1 MPAIDGSEPRFGSGD
16 GIDCGVTRVVPD
28 SCACCDDEEVILP
41 GIADKAVRHW
51 FVTGGSGGLGRHVT
65 EYALAH
71 GDRVTATVR
80 RAGSLDDLAQ
90 QYGEGLTVEVLDLT
104 RPGDVDEVVRK
115 VGAATPVDVVVNNA
129 GFAVVGAVEEM
140 SVEQI
145 RTQVEVM
152 LMAPLL
158 ITRAFLPAMREQ
170 GGGRIIQ
177 VSSMGGQVGIPT
189 HSAYHAA
196 KWGLEGFSE
205 SVSREV
211 SGFDIHLTIVEPGGT
226 RTGFR
231 NALNFTAEFPAYRDT
246 AVDHVRRRLRDL
258 DDSAMTGDPHEI
270 AAAIYA
276 TTRQTDP
283 PLRLTLGGDSY
294 AAVHEALTAR
304 LAALEGQRSQAE
316 SIAFRE

>member
-1 MPAIDGSEPRFGSGD
+1 MPR
-16 GIDCGVTRVVPD
+16 
-28 SCACCDDEEVILP
+28 
-41 GIADKAVRHW
+41 IADKAVRHW
-51 FVTGGSGGLGRHVT
+51 FVTGGSGGLGRHLT

-71 GDRVTATVR
+71 GDHVTATVR
-80 RAGSLDDLAQ
+80 RADALDDVAQ
-90 QYGEGLTVEVLDLT
+90 EYGDRLTVEVLDLT
-104 RPGDVDEVVRK
+104 RADDVDAVVGK
-115 VGAATPVDVVVNNA
+115 VGAAGPVDVVVNNA
-129 GFAVVGAVEEM
+129 GFAVVGAAEEM
-140 SVEQI
+140 SVQQI
-145 RTQVEVM
+145 RSQIEVM
-152 LMAPLL
+152 LLAPLL
-158 ITRAFLPAMREQ
+158 ITRAFLPAMRRQ

-205 SVSREV
+205 SVNREV
-211 SGFDIHLTIVEPGGT
+211 SGFDIHLTLVEPGGT
-226 RTGFR
+226 RTGFK
-231 NALNFTAEFPAYRDT
+231 NALNFAAESPAYRDT
-246 AVDHVRRRLRDL
+246 PVDHIRRQLRDA

-304 LAALEGQRSQAE
+304 LAALEGQRSLAE
-316 SIAFRE
+316 SIAFRD